1 MKLKIQ
7 TMSQLKLKE
16 ILAKF
21 LKGEEI
27 GKYPQVEAHILCLSP
42 LQLTDD
48 FHRFIDVSSLE
59 DAITEELD
67 GKNARGHKVVLQDWK
82 FVLRRIPNS
91 HEYYFDLAVKKFQLV
106 AEDLMIKPEY
116 EPIKMEDDEEIRYLF
131 EARKRQEIEKM
142 VRAKDP
148 AAKDDDNG
156 NKSASKQTVTKM
168 ETALPSQKI
177 TETKEAHGTMTNE
190 EFKKTIFAKPS
201 TAKTE
206 DKKSPVYLDSSF
218 FRKAGVIATAPKFNI
233 EDLLHLTIAELMS
246 VPAFIPPVK
255 RSVIRFMPPIR
266 IRRSTSSESI
276 WEDFQ
281 RESMNKMIPRYSME
295 RESRLRQMNF
305 EFEDVHEYIRAGLIN
320 WDQLIFN
327 RNALEYLR
335 THNNLLENTE

>member
-1 MKLKIQ
+1 MAH
-7 TMSQLKLKE
+7 LKLKD

-21 LKGEEI
+21 LKGEEV

-42 LQLTDD
+42 LQITDD

-59 DAITEELD
+59 DSITEELE
-67 GKNARGHKVVLQDWK
+67 GKSHRGYKLILQDWK

-91 HEYYFDLAVKKFQLV
+91 HEYYFDLAVKKYQLV
-106 AEDLMIKPEY
+106 AEDLVIKPEH

-131 EARKRQEIEKM
+131 ETRKRQEIEKM

-148 AAKDDDNG
+148 VAKDDDAG
-156 NKSASKQTVTKM
+156 NKSASKQTVTKL

-177 TETKEAHGTMTNE
+177 TETKEAHGTMTSE

-201 TAKTE
+201 TTKTD

-218 FRKAGVIATAPKFNI
+218 FRKAGVIATAPKFNP
-233 EDLLHLTIAELMS
+233 EDLMFLTIAELMS

-255 RSVIRFMPPIR
+255 RSVIRYMPPIR
-266 IRRSTSSESI
+266 ARRSTSSESI
-276 WEDFQ
+276 WEDYQ
-281 RESMNKMIPRYSME
+281 RESMTKMVQRYSMDKE
-295 RESRLRQMNF
+295 RSLRQMNF

-327 RNALEYLR
+327 RNAFEYLQN
-335 THNNLLENTE
+335 HQKLLENTE